1 MRIFFL
7 IPFLFCLDDRLQI
20 FSIIDDPLEAF
31 NRIMREKERAKEE
44 QARRRSPL
52 FVNKYRRSRTPDR
65 RRKRRSNSFEGSP
78 IKRHFDRRVIDRKR
92 RRSRSF
98 SSSR

>member
-1 MRIFFL
+1 MKTRYS
-7 IPFLFCLDDRLQI
+7 R
-20 FSIIDDPLEAF
+20 IIDDPLAAF
-31 NRIMREKERAKEE
+31 NRIMREKERAKE
-44 QARRRSPL
+44 ARRRSPL
-52 FVNKYRRSRTPDR
+52 FVNKYRRSKTPDR

-78 IKRHFDRRVIDRKR
+78 VKRHFDRRVIDRKR